1 MITFLIW
8 GGKLTMTVWRIVR
21 KSSIVGLW
29 ALVQVLGA
37 SVFSVEASQKMW
49 MQRIITPQPVDPFS
63 RLLRLGLCKQLMEIR
78 QFHVIDMR

>member
-1 MITFLIW
+1 
-8 GGKLTMTVWRIVR
+8 MTVWRIVR

-37 SVFSVEASQKMW
+37 SVFSVEASQKMC
-49 MQRIITPQPVDPFS
+49 MERIITPQPVVP
-63 RLLRLGLCKQLMEIR
+63 LTCLVRLGLCKQLMELW